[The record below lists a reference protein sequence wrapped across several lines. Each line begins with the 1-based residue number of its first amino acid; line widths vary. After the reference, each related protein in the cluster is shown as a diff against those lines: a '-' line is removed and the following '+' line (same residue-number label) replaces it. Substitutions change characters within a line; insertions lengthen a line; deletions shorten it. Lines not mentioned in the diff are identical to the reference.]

1 MPGEGEGRQHLINCA
16 DFMAELGNYLEGEVA
31 DEVRLQLE
39 HHLSHC
45 QTCTVLV
52 DSTRKTVKIVTEAGA
67 FDLPKTAFRLIME
80 QVMTRIKEKDK

>member
-1 MPGEGEGRQHLINCA
+1 LINCA

-31 DEVRLQLE
+31 EEVRLQLE

-52 DSTRKTVKIVTEAGA
+52 DSTRKTVKIVTEAGS
-67 FDLPKTAFRLIME
+67 FDLPETALRPIME
-80 QVMTRIKEKDK
+80 RVMARIKDQDK